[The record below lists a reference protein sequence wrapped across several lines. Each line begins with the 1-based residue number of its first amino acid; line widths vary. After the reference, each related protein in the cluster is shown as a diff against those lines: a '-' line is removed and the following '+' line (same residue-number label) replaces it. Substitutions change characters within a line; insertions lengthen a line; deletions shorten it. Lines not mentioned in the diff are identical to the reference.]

1 MKQIAM
7 YKIFKDVVKS
17 KEIVVLI
24 LVILLLLLL
33 SLGSNTFLNISNF
46 ESLQA
51 TIAPNAIIATGMMIL
66 LISGVFDLSVG
77 SVMGL
82 SGAVVAVLL
91 GKGLPV
97 VPSVI
102 ASLGVGLVFGFL
114 NGFLAA
120 LTGIL
125 YTSRLGNSAFYLGL
139 NVELKVIISCLIGGA
154 SIAGGQGSIFGS
166 LLGVVFMA
174 LIVSIFNILEIGT
187 FWQNIIV
194 GIILIFI
201 VSLDA
206 HLVTR
211 RRRILGEI

>member
-1 MKQIAM
+1 
-7 YKIFKDVVKS
+7 
-17 KEIVVLI
+17 
-24 LVILLLLLL
+24 
-33 SLGSNTFLNISNF
+33 
-46 ESLQA
+46 
-51 TIAPNAIIATGMMIL
+51 MMIL